1 MFPPMCD
8 RLAPHTA
15 SAVRIGAPRIIRT
28 PPGPHPAAAAAR
40 RPMRLR
46 LHAQRAPQPRVAAS
60 ARDPHRDPAS
70 IQRLAPSIPIQ
81 ASFRSAFAARR
92 RPFIGLFDTI
102 SLAHE
107 QMEEI

>member
-46 LHAQRAPQPRVAAS
+46 LHAQRAQQPRVAVS

-70 IQRLAPSIPIQ
+70 IPIQ
-81 ASFRSAFAARR
+81 ASISSAFAARR
-92 RPFIGLFDTI
+92 RPFTGLFDTI

>member
-15 SAVRIGAPRIIRT
+15 SAVRIIRT

-46 LHAQRAPQPRVAAS
+46 LHAQRAQPPRIAAS
-60 ARDPHRDPAS
+60 ARDPHHDPAS
-70 IQRLAPSIPIQ
+70 ISIPIQ
-81 ASFRSAFAARR
+81 ASISSAFAARR
-92 RPFIGLFDTI
+92 RPFTGHFDSI